1 MTMNQHAPPGVQGI
15 LDEATC
21 IRKVDKDVVVFRVLH
36 GYNQVVRTFK
46 RKVRANGHEVRNA
59 KLSSEVDGLGG
70 GETAR

>member
-1 MTMNQHAPPGVQGI
+1 M
-15 LDEATC
+15 
-21 IRKVDKDVVVFRVLH
+21 DKDIVVFRVLH
-36 GYNQVVRTFK
+36 GDNKVVRTFQ